1 MTQLNRF
8 FLSFS
13 ICLLLVTAI
22 YGQKVKFNRGR
33 SVEKNFYAIVPYE
46 ELKSKLI
53 IPVQIEGKTYRFL
66 FDTGAP
72 NLIGH
77 SLNDQIHTNEI
88 NSIQVKDANDS
99 KRPLQ
104 VIEIPMLE
112 IGGVF
117 FKNSPAIVNDSSS
130 NFLFDCLQI
139 DGIIG
144 SNLVRNAI
152 VQIDSKKRQIKISN
166 REDQL
171 GLSGMKSLD
180 MALSKGQSSPY
191 LWISLKGQGKAKEQ
205 VLFDTGA
212 QGFYDLSFHNFQ
224 TLDDLQ
230 VFDQVETAHGYK
242 GLGLFGVAE
251 PSLHYRVLV
260 PEISLLGTVFE
271 NVISISTTAV
281 KSRMG
286 ADILKY
292 GKVTLDYKHQ
302 KFYFEPF
309 ENRVDLSEE
318 VWDLS
323 PTMKDSSLVVG
334 LVWQEE
340 LVKRVQYGDKI
351 LQINEMK
358 IEDLELCDLL
368 LQELPF
374 KNKTSVKITLK
385 DSLGEQQSF
394 DLKKHWKTLNSTSDE

>member
-1 MTQLNRF
+1 MQT
-8 FLSFS
+8 FS
-13 ICLLLVTAI
+13 
-22 YGQKVKFNRGR
+22 
-33 SVEKNFYAIVPYE
+33 
-46 ELKSKLI
+46 
-53 IPVQIEGKTYRFL
+53 
-66 FDTGAP
+66 
-72 NLIGH
+72 H
-77 SLNDQIHTNEI
+77 
-88 NSIQVKDANDS
+88 
-99 KRPLQ
+99 
-104 VIEIPMLE
+104 
-112 IGGVF
+112 
-117 FKNSPAIVNDSSS
+117 
-130 NFLFDCLQI
+130 
-139 DGIIG
+139 
-144 SNLVRNAI
+144 
-152 VQIDSKKRQIKISN
+152 
-166 REDQL
+166 
-171 GLSGMKSLD
+171 
-180 MALSKGQSSPY
+180 
-191 LWISLKGQGKAKEQ
+191 
-205 VLFDTGA
+205 
-212 QGFYDLSFHNFQ
+212 SFHNFQ

-323 PTMKDSSLVVG
+323 LTMKDSSLVVG

>member
-1 MTQLNRF
+1 MPHLNKF
-8 FLSFS
+8 FLSLS
-13 ICLLLVTAI
+13 VCLLVSFAG

-33 SVEKNFYAIVPYE
+33 SVEKNFYAVIPYE

-53 IPVQIEGKTYRFL
+53 IPVEIEGKTYRFL

-77 SLNDQIHTNEI
+77 ALNDQIKTNEI

-104 VIEIPMLE
+104 VVEIPMLA

-130 NFLFDCLQI
+130 NFLFDCLEI

-144 SNLVRNAI
+144 SNLVRNSI
-152 VQIDSKKRQIKISN
+152 VQIDTRKREIKITN
-166 REDQL
+166 NEDKL
-171 GLSGMKSLD
+171 ALKGMKSID

-191 LWISLKGQGKAKEQ
+191 LWISLKGEGKAKEQ

-212 QGFYDLSFHNFQ
+212 QGFYDLSFQSFQ
-224 TLDDLQ
+224 TLNGLK
-230 VFDQVETAHGYK
+230 VFDQVETANGYK

-251 PSLHYRVLV
+251 PTLHYRVLV
-260 PEISLLGTVFE
+260 PEISLLGATFE
-271 NVISISTTAV
+271 NIVSISTTAV
-281 KSRMG
+281 KSRIG

-318 VWDLS
+318 LWGLS
-323 PTMKDSSLVVG
+323 PTMKESSLVVG
-334 LVWQEE
+334 LVWEDE
-340 LVKRVQYGDKI
+340 LAKRVQYGDKI
-351 LQINEMK
+351 LQINEIKVGDM
-358 IEDLELCDLL
+358 ELCDLL
-368 LQELPF
+368 LKELPF
-374 KNKTSVKITLK
+374 KNKTNVKITLQ
-385 DSLGEQQSF
+385 DSIGQQQSF
-394 DLKKHWKTLNSTSDE
+394 DLKKRSIPLNNSN

>member
-1 MTQLNRF
+1 MPHLNKF
-8 FLSFS
+8 FLSLS
-13 ICLLLVTAI
+13 VCLLVSFAS

-33 SVEKNFYAIVPYE
+33 SVEKNFYAVIPYE

-53 IPVQIEGKTYRFL
+53 IPVEIEGKTYRFL

-77 SLNDQIHTNEI
+77 ALNDQIKTNEI

-104 VIEIPMLE
+104 VVEIPMLA
-112 IGGVF
+112 IGGIF
-117 FKNSPAIVNDSSS
+117 FKNSPAVVNDSSS
-130 NFLFDCLQI
+130 NFLFDCLEI

-144 SNLVRNAI
+144 SNLVRNSI
-152 VQIDSKKRQIKISN
+152 VQIDTRKREIKITN
-166 REDQL
+166 NEDKL
-171 GLSGMKSLD
+171 ALKGMKSID

-191 LWISLKGQGKAKEQ
+191 LWISLKGEGKAKEQ

-212 QGFYDLSFHNFQ
+212 QGFYDLSFQSFQ
-224 TLDDLQ
+224 TLNGLK
-230 VFDQVETAHGYK
+230 VFDKVETANGYK

-251 PSLHYRVLV
+251 PTLHYRVLV
-260 PEISLLGTVFE
+260 PEISLLGATFE
-271 NVISISTTAV
+271 NIVSISTTAV
-281 KSRMG
+281 KSRIG

-318 VWDLS
+318 LWGLS
-323 PTMKDSSLVVG
+323 PTMKESSLVVG
-334 LVWQEE
+334 LVWEDE
-340 LVKRVQYGDKI
+340 LAKRVQYGDKI
-351 LQINEMK
+351 LQINEIKVGDM
-358 IEDLELCDLL
+358 ELCDLL
-368 LQELPF
+368 IKELPF
-374 KNKTSVKITLK
+374 KNKTNVKITLQ
-385 DSLGEQQSF
+385 DSIGQQQSF
-394 DLKKHWKTLNSTSDE
+394 DLKKRSIPLNNSN

>member
-1 MTQLNRF
+1 MPHLNNF
-8 FLSFS
+8 FLSLS
-13 ICLLLVTAI
+13 VCLLVSFASD
-22 YGQKVKFNRGR
+22 GQKVKFNRGR
-33 SVEKNFYAIVPYE
+33 SVEKNFYAVIPYE

-53 IPVQIEGKTYRFL
+53 IPVEIEGKTYRFL

-77 SLNDQIHTNEI
+77 ALNDQIKTNEI

-104 VIEIPMLE
+104 VVEIPMLA

-130 NFLFDCLQI
+130 NFLFDCLEI

-144 SNLVRNAI
+144 SNLVRNSI
-152 VQIDSKKRQIKISN
+152 VQIDTRKREIKITN
-166 REDQL
+166 NEDKL
-171 GLSGMKSLD
+171 ALKGMKSID

-191 LWISLKGQGKAKEQ
+191 LWISLKGEGKAKEQ

-212 QGFYDLSFHNFQ
+212 QGFYDLSFQSFQ
-224 TLDDLQ
+224 TLNGLK
-230 VFDQVETAHGYK
+230 VFDQVETANGYK

-251 PSLHYRVLV
+251 PTLHYRVLV
-260 PEISLLGTVFE
+260 PEISLLGATFE
-271 NVISISTTAV
+271 NIVSISTTAV
-281 KSRMG
+281 KSRIG

-318 VWDLS
+318 LWGLS
-323 PTMKDSSLVVG
+323 PTMKESSLVVG
-334 LVWQEE
+334 LVWEDE
-340 LVKRVQYGDKI
+340 LAKRVQYGDKI
-351 LQINEMK
+351 LQINEIKVGDM
-358 IEDLELCDLL
+358 ELCDLL
-368 LQELPF
+368 IKELPF
-374 KNKTSVKITLK
+374 KNKTNVKITLQ
-385 DSLGEQQSF
+385 DSIGQQQSF
-394 DLKKHWKTLNSTSDE
+394 DLKKRSIPLNNSN